1 MEFCPFTEVFGR
13 QCNANIS
20 IAAIILL
27 RNPFGLRHP
36 YDFINNTVTL
46 NQIFQSSLIQYFADS
61 YHIDIKT
68 IKNQINNY
76 IGTGKVYNLP
86 QSQVIIGNNISIELS
101 SVRLELEKLINISK
115 GITPKTP
122 TIPIPGENGTKDN
135 STEVETTAINLTECQ
150 NILKKKYQ
158 LPEEEDL
165 LVIKSDTLEILN
177 MTEYF
182 GIETDYQLF
191 STSLGAF
198 LPLSSCKDAG
208 SIVEVSNPFR
218 ATGQL
223 IEQYQSKTASVL
235 SNGYDVFD
243 ANSPFYNDVCTPYT
257 NEHGNDV
264 LLDARRKDYY
274 NENIN
279 ICEKGCAFIGYNT
292 KSMTYTCRCNTKA
305 VPGEEAGE
313 YQGEIIERSMPKN
326 FKDLISRRSNIA
338 VFKCATN
345 VFSAEGQKNN
355 FGSYILLASFASF
368 IGVLVFHF
376 VKERDRSMEEA
387 YKELGHIANPP
398 KGDKKD
404 EKNEKK
410 VKKDK
415 KNKGNDEKVD
425 GKAEGKTSKVRMSKL
440 PAGNKEKDATYSGED
455 YLFLP
460 YSLVYAKD
468 ALSYLMTFWNF
479 LKFKQIIIFTFF
491 TRSKGI
497 LRSTK
502 VALFILFIAFYMAFT
517 ALFFNDSI
525 MRALY
530 IYKGNANAAVHIPN
544 IILSSIC
551 SFIAGLIVRYVC
563 LNERDIS
570 KVLMENHPKDRE
582 EMANKVKKS
591 SKIKLLILYAVS
603 GVLILLCWYYVS
615 AFCAVFKNSQKNY
628 VINFFIC
635 FLVCNLWPFV
645 TCWIPTI
652 MRRKALD
659 NNNECLYKAS
669 QIVSIF

>member
-1 MEFCPFTEVFGR
+1 MEFCPFTEVFGG
-13 QCNANIS
+13 QCNANTS

-46 NQIFQSSLIQYFADS
+46 NQIFQSSLFQYFASS
-61 YHIDIKT
+61 YDIDITT
-68 IKNQINNY
+68 IQNQINNY

-218 ATGQL
+218 ATEQL
-223 IEQYQSKTASVL
+223 INQYQSKTASVL

-355 FGSYILLASFASF
+355 FGSYILLASLAFF

-376 VKERDRSMEEA
+376 VKERNKSMDLIF
-387 YKELGHIANPP
+387 KDLANPP
-398 KGDKKD
+398 KGKEDDKKD
-404 EKNEKK
+404 EKKTKK
-410 VKKDK
+410 ENKDK
-415 KNKGNDEKVD
+415 RKGKVAPSDRKRPESRVPISKNTNIEIP
-425 GKAEGKTSKVRMSKL
+425 GKDLA
-440 PAGNKEKDATYSGED
+440 YSDYD

-460 YSLVYAKD
+460 YAIVISKD
-468 ALSYLMTFWNF
+468 VLSYLMTYWNY
-479 LKFKQIIIFTFF
+479 LKFKQIILFTFF
-491 TRSKGI
+491 TQTKGI
-497 LRSTK
+497 LRTTK
-502 VALFILFIAFYMAFT
+502 IALFILFIAFYMAFT

-530 IYKGNANAAVHIPN
+530 IYKGNANAAVHVPN

-570 KVLMENHPKDRE
+570 KVLSETHPTDRE
-582 EMANKVKKS
+582 AMAKKVKKS
-591 SKIKLLILYAVS
+591 SNVKLIILYAIS
-603 GVLILLCWYYVS
+603 GLLILLCWYYVS
-615 AFCAVFKNSQKNY
+615 AFCAIFKNSQKNY
-628 VINFFIC
+628 LINFLLC
-635 FLVCNLWPFV
+635 FVVCNLWPFV

-652 MRRKALD
+652 MRRKAIE
-659 NNNECLYKAS
+659 NYNECLYKAS

>member
-1 MEFCPFTEVFGR
+1 MQEEK
-13 QCNANIS
+13 
-20 IAAIILL
+20 II
-27 RNPFGLRHP
+27 
-36 YDFINNTVTL
+36 IM
-46 NQIFQSSLIQYFADS
+46 
-61 YHIDIKT
+61 K
-68 IKNQINNY
+68 
-76 IGTGKVYNLP
+76 
-86 QSQVIIGNNISIELS
+86 
-101 SVRLELEKLINISK
+101 
-115 GITPKTP
+115 
-122 TIPIPGENGTKDN
+122 
-135 STEVETTAINLTECQ
+135 
-150 NILKKKYQ
+150 
-158 LPEEEDL
+158 
-165 LVIKSDTLEILN
+165 
-177 MTEYF
+177 
-182 GIETDYQLF
+182 
-191 STSLGAF
+191 
-198 LPLSSCKDAG
+198 
-208 SIVEVSNPFR
+208 
-218 ATGQL
+218 
-223 IEQYQSKTASVL
+223 
-235 SNGYDVFD
+235 
-243 ANSPFYNDVCTPYT
+243 
-257 NEHGNDV
+257 
-264 LLDARRKDYY
+264 
-274 NENIN
+274 NIN

-404 EKNEKK
+404 EKK

-628 VINFFIC
+628 VINFFVC